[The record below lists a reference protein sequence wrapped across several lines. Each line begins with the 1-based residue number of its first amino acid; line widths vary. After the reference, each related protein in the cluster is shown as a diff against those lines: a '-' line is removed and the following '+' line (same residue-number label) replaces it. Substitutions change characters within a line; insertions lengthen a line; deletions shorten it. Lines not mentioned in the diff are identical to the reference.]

1 MVLNC
6 ISGGTYENARNV
18 ISSGMVLEEGG
29 NIHFVIPVGFYVKH
43 NFKMSGPDWYMNQST
58 VVQKRLETD
67 LKHRRV

>member
-1 MVLNC
+1 
-6 ISGGTYENARNV
+6 
-18 ISSGMVLEEGG
+18 MVLEEGG

-43 NFKMSGPDWYMNQST
+43 NFKMSGPDWYLNQST